1 MHPIPALA
9 DLGQRIM
16 VNGPS
21 NAGKS
26 TLADAMARK
35 LGVPVVHLDRFS
47 HQEEGKWVPRPK
59 PEFHAL
65 HEAAIAA
72 DTWIMDGNYSEIMP
86 PRFARATG
94 VVVIDDH
101 VLPRYLR
108 YFNRTL
114 FQRQRI
120 GGLESDRDSL
130 NWMMINWIW
139 KTRNAEKYRIAAQA
153 SGLPLVFCRN
163 RTQLQ
168 ALYDAWGLTR
178 RG

>member
-1 MHPIPALA
+1 MHPVLPLA
-9 DLGQRIM
+9 DLGRRVM

-35 LGVPVVHLDRFS
+35 LGTPVVHLDRLS
-47 HQEEGKWVPRPK
+47 HEEHGTWIPRAK

-65 HEAAIAA
+65 HEAAIAEE
-72 DTWIMDGNYSEIMP
+72 TWVMDGNYTDIMP

-101 VLPRYLR
+101 YLRRYLR

-120 GGLESDRDSL
+120 GGLASDRDALS
-130 NWMMINWIW
+130 WMMINWIW
-139 KTRNAEKYRIAAQA
+139 KTRNAEKYRVAARE
-153 SGLPLVFCRN
+153 SGLPVVICRN
-163 RTQLQ
+163 WAQLQ